1 MFLLELKFKYWLQ
14 PGTQECYHELLEKGS
29 QMHVIYE
36 ILNGHAEDRSV
47 LAFLSNTHNGSVLAQ
62 SDTPERGHLELML
75 NETSRR
81 TSDV

>member
-1 MFLLELKFKYWLQ
+1 
-14 PGTQECYHELLEKGS
+14 
-29 QMHVIYE
+29 MHVIYE
-36 ILNGHAEDRSV
+36 ILNAHAEDRSV